1 MTVLSWFQSPDT
13 HPPFFTPF
21 FIHFTPFFSF
31 SRITE
36 NGPVISFARSRSSLK
51 YDVPGQEVWI
61 SFGLINSL
69 FTSLAFIDLFYA
81 PVCSTLSIHKAIVLD
96 RANEGQEFLNGFE
109 SIYPRHLLLPF
120 FFLTLQFAPNRIL
133 CLLWRTDHCPQVTV
147 YPELL
152 LFWHHLHK
160 SSSTSVL
167 ILWFL
172 VMSFEY
178 LSSRRELLWSQR
190 ILSIQEPLC
199 FFFIRIVCN
208 FIDKMSTQG
217 PSQLLWDIY
226 HFIISS

>member
-69 FTSLAFIDLFYA
+69 FTSLAFIDLFNA

-120 FFLTLQFAPNRIL
+120 FFFN
-133 CLLWRTDHCPQVTV
+133 
-147 YPELL
+147 
-152 LFWHHLHK
+152 
-160 SSSTSVL
+160 SSVCSKQNFVPFMTYWPLSTSHSLSWAFAFLTSSAQIFINLCAHSLVSSHVL
-167 ILWFL
+167 WI
-172 VMSFEY
+172 S
-178 LSSRRELLWSQR
+178 EL
-190 ILSIQEPLC
+190 
-199 FFFIRIVCN
+199 
-208 FIDKMSTQG
+208 T
-217 PSQLLWDIY
+217 
-226 HFIISS
+226 